1 MTKCVH
7 HEHLGA
13 EPSLSKAERIVPP
26 VEAIA
31 GGLSVCSNGIV
42 QDSDG
47 LIDLESNFS
56 QVAVALF
63 AAGTVN
69 GTLQRIVDL
78 AVIVIDGCE
87 AAGILIVDEDTVT
100 TAAASSALVFLV
112 DQLQIDAGEGPCLDA
127 STQGSACY
135 AEDLID
141 DNRWQVFAP
150 SAVAASIRTVLACPL
165 SAERPG
171 ALNLYATLPAAFGAT
186 DRAKGQL
193 FATLAGLA
201 LNSAEERAS
210 DERRSA
216 NLVEALR
223 TRELIGQAQGILME
237 RERISGEQAFDVLRR
252 ASQHM
257 NIKLREVAETLVE
270 TGESPETETPSL
282 NERPGRIE

>member
-1 MTKCVH
+1 M
-7 HEHLGA
+7 
-13 EPSLSKAERIVPP
+13 R
-26 VEAIA
+26 
-31 GGLSVCSNGIV
+31 
-42 QDSDG
+42 DSDEF
-47 LIDLESNFS
+47 LDLENNFS
-56 QVAVALF
+56 QVAEALF

-78 AVIVIDGCE
+78 AVNAVDGCE
-87 AAGILIVDEDTVT
+87 AAGILLIDETVT
-100 TAAASSALVFLV
+100 TAAASSPLVIVV
-112 DQLQIDAGEGPCLDA
+112 DQLQIDAAEGPCLDA
-127 STQGSACY
+127 STLGSTFY
-135 AEDLID
+135 AADLID
-141 DNRWQVFAP
+141 DERWQIFGPAAV
-150 SAVAASIRTVLACPL
+150 SAGIRCVLACPL
-165 SAERPG
+165 SSQRSG

-201 LNSAEERAS
+201 LNSAEERAL
-210 DERRSA
+210 DEQRSA

-270 TGESPETETPSL
+270 TGESPETATP
-282 NERPGRIE
+282 RTG